1 MSAMMQVLADAG
13 AAGSASHGAEQLFRS
28 DTLFLVV
35 GGAIAIMA
43 IAAGALKSIVSTA
56 AREKTRREI
65 AAYIAEGSMSPEQ
78 GEKLMNAGEGKAR
91 A

>member
-1 MSAMMQVLADAG
+1 MMHVLSQSG
-13 AAGSASHGAEQLFRS
+13 ASGGLSEVLRS
-28 DTLFLVV
+28 DTLVLVV
-35 GGAIAIMA
+35 GGAIAITA
-43 IAAGALKSIVSTA
+43 IVASALRHIVTSS

-78 GEKLMNAGEGKAR
+78 GEKLMSAGEGKPR

>member
-1 MSAMMQVLADAG
+1 MIQILAQGG
-13 AAGSASHGAEQLFRS
+13 AASGAASEMLRGDSLI
-28 DTLFLVV
+28 LVV
-35 GGAIAIMA
+35 VGAIAITGILA
-43 IAAGALKSIVSTA
+43 SALKHIVTSA

-78 GEKLMNAGEGKAR
+78 GEKLMNAGEGKPR